1 MQIFENCRNLCYRV
15 GCIFVGRIYNIYDM
29 AKDTTNEEL
38 LGSQRGAA
46 KKICGSTIIE
56 RLINCYQTFF
66 CQRNVQ
72 VTNLNVNFYL
82 TVEEEKISEVRIGDV
97 SEVSFR
103 SPGNQLVQEQHNYG
117 GRLSR
122 PKPITI
128 MVPCI
133 RGKAKVVRMAFPMSR

>member
-1 MQIFENCRNLCYRV
+1 MNKLKIFSRCSRFCYTL
-15 GCIFVGRIYNIYDM
+15 GCIFVAKILFYYDM

-38 LGSQRGAA
+38 LGSQRGVA

-117 GRLSR
+117 GR
-122 PKPITI
+122 KH
-128 MVPCI
+128 
-133 RGKAKVVRMAFPMSR
+133 GE